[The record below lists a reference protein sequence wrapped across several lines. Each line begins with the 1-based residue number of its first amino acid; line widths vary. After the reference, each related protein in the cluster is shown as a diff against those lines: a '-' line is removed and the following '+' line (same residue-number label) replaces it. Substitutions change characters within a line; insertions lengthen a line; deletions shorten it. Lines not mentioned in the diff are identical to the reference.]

1 MAQHHST
8 GLRKHIFDLFHNKDQ
23 SVESIVLETG
33 LTNNGVRDI
42 LRLRTQASVNAV
54 SAMIEDGELDAD
66 VAQDIL
72 SANVKLAK
80 EKQRLQ
86 DSNRIERKGFRE
98 FARADNMLTELT
110 GRMNDLLAEHAFGI
124 VTQEHKVA
132 DHGKPM
138 GVIQFSDCHFNEIV
152 QGLEDNAFDFTI
164 ASRRIQKHVTK
175 AMAHFDG
182 LGVTQVL
189 VAFTGD
195 LLNSDRRVSE
205 ITEAATNR
213 TKAVFLAVEIMQ
225 QAIQHL
231 NQRFNVTVASIC
243 GNESRVGEYI
253 DWTDFLASDS
263 YDLMIHRM
271 LEQLFID
278 KPGVTFLKIVS
289 PLESVV
295 DVNGNNFC
303 LVHGH
308 GHSGLAR
315 TNKLEGEVTKL
326 IAKYGSRGVR
336 IDYVLCG
343 HIHSAY
349 LGDKFSRS
357 SGLPGNNH
365 FSEKALNL
373 NGRSSQNY
381 YIVYPNQGEIDAVKN
396 DLQNIDGY
404 PGYEF
409 DGALEAYSQ
418 PKGSGTV
425 VIQSV
430 MV

>member
-1 MAQHHST
+1 MAQQHSV
-8 GLRKHIFDLFHNKDQ
+8 GLRKHVFDLFYNKNQ
-23 SVESIVLETG
+23 TVESIMLDTG
-33 LTNNGVRDI
+33 LTHSGVKDI

-54 SAMIEDGELDAD
+54 TEMIESGELDSD
-66 VAQDIL
+66 VSQDLID
-72 SANVKLAK
+72 ANVKLAK
-80 EKQRLQ
+80 AKQRLQ
-86 DSNRIERKGFRE
+86 DTNRIERKGFRE
-98 FARADNMLTELT
+98 YARADNMLSELT
-110 GRMNDLLAEHAFGI
+110 TKMNDLLAEHAFGI
-124 VTQEHKVA
+124 VTEEHPVA

-138 GVIQFSDCHFNEIV
+138 GVIQFSDLHFNEIIE
-152 QGLEDNAFDFTI
+152 GLEDNAFDFTI

-175 AMAHFDG
+175 AMAHFNG

-189 VAFTGD
+189 VALTGD

-213 TKAVFLAVEIMQ
+213 TKAVFLAVEILQ
-225 QAIQHL
+225 QAIQHI

-243 GNESRVGEYI
+243 GNESRVSEYI

-271 LEQLFID
+271 LEQLFKN
-278 KPGVTFLKIVS
+278 KPGVNFLKIVS
-289 PLESVV
+289 PLEAVV
-295 DVNGNNFC
+295 EVNGNNLL

-326 IAKYGSRGVR
+326 IAKYATRGVR
-336 IDYVLCG
+336 IDYVICG
-343 HIHSAY
+343 HIHCAY
-349 LGDKFSRS
+349 LSDKFARS

-381 YIVYPNQGEIDAVKN
+381 YLFYPTPGEIDAVKV
-396 DLQNIDGY
+396 DLQNVDGY
-404 PGYEF
+404 DGYAF
-409 DGALEAYSQ
+409 DGALEAYSR